1 MTYWCSSLRN
11 RIDTDLTAAGLVE
24 ANGRTFGQGSRKEED
39 VCFFRGHGK
48 LIAICYSDRSGIT
61 CFVGPD
67 EATPATYTSW
77 PVLWSLVGMGLADD
91 EDWGNFLQQFPED
104 DDGMIA
110 LIGAKLRELFC
121 K

>member
-1 MTYWCSSLRN
+1 MSDWCSSLRN
-11 RIDTDLTAAGLVE
+11 QIDADLTEAGLVQVDC
-24 ANGRTFGQGSRKEED
+24 RTFGQGSRKEEE

-48 LIAICYSDRSGIT
+48 LIAIPYSIRSGIT

-67 EATPATYTSW
+67 GAAPATYASW
-77 PVLWSLVGMGLADD
+77 PVLWPMVGMGLANDQD
-91 EDWGNFLQQFPED
+91 LGNFLEQFPED
-104 DDGMIA
+104 DDGMVA